1 MEKSL
6 FFREIVGSTV
16 DETDTDD
23 DQKTP
28 EVVSSTSSKISKKP
42 ENNFVKTENNF
53 VKSPP
58 PPEVSKNN
66 HSSPSPVLNGK
77 AIHHEVRIFGLSH
90 FSEIFSSN
98 RFHVIFLAGGTSS

>member
-1 MEKSL
+1 MKSHV
-6 FFREIVGSTV
+6 FREITGSTV

-28 EVVSSTSSKISKKP
+28 EVVTSTSSKNSKKP

-53 VKSPP
+53 VKSENNFVKS
-58 PPEVSKNN
+58 PEVSKNN

-77 AIHHEVRIFGLSH
+77 AIHHEVRIFGLSRGM
-90 FSEIFSSN
+90 EILELPMGWKFY
-98 RFHVIFLAGGTSS
+98 